1 MKIQFLDTLDLP
13 PIAELTTFK
22 SLRNV
27 NNILSNSLINHVM
40 VSDITT
46 EDVNEM
52 EDNTI
57 ELHGVFMPKLEFQIR
72 ANTPEFKINISHS
85 NVRSFRIVEKNK
97 NSWLDDDSL
106 NNDRINISIND
117 SNIGKLEL
125 TNKTI
130 SLQLSRTYIDY
141 LEIYK
146 CDIRKLSMWLSS
158 SRSSNIY
165 NNNVNTMSI
174 SDCDLSNSTF
184 SENQFTCINVS
195 NTKLKNST
203 HTRNVIAGTYQ
214 NYFHECQYFY
224 NICPKEGS
232 FVAWKKCKS
241 EKGDC
246 LVKLLI
252 PEDAKRSSNTSNKC
266 RCDKAL
272 VLEIKVIPQ
281 SLTSQLRNVYPNLLD
296 CDCNETIDEAYSSYD
311 KYFKYK
317 VNEYVE
323 VLPFDDDINKTCTA
337 GIHFFMEKEQAISYT
352 F

>member
-27 NNILSNSLINHVM
+27 NNVLSNSLINHVV

-72 ANTPEFKINISHS
+72 ANTPEFKINISQS
-85 NVRSFRIVEKNK
+85 NVCSFRIVEKNK

-106 NNDRINISIND
+106 NNDRINISIDN

-165 NNNVNTMSI
+165 NNIVNSMSI
-174 SDCDLSNSTF
+174 SDCDLSN
-184 SENQFTCINVS
+184 
-195 NTKLKNST
+195 
-203 HTRNVIAGTYQ
+203 
-214 NYFHECQYFY
+214 
-224 NICPKEGS
+224 
-232 FVAWKKCKS
+232 
-241 EKGDC
+241 
-246 LVKLLI
+246 
-252 PEDAKRSSNTSNKC
+252 
-266 RCDKAL
+266 
-272 VLEIKVIPQ
+272 
-281 SLTSQLRNVYPNLLD
+281 
-296 CDCNETIDEAYSSYD
+296 
-311 KYFKYK
+311 
-317 VNEYVE
+317 
-323 VLPFDDDINKTCTA
+323 
-337 GIHFFMEKEQAISYT
+337 
-352 F
+352 